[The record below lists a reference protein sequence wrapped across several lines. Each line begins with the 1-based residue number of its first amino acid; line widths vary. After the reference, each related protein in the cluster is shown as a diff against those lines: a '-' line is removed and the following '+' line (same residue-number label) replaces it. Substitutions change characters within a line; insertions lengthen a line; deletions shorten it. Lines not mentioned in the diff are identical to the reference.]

1 MAATTPD
8 RRDRTARLHWAGRF
22 TRGPRAGRAGGFEGA
37 DGVEVEVVESEA
49 SEHVRSPVDVL
60 RLVTAATAI
69 AVVVVVDWLLGDT
82 LTAFTADLFAGLAAV
97 PAWLVSAV
105 VTGARALSLLLLG
118 AGTVAVVRTGRWRPV
133 LPVAVAALAAAG
145 LAVVLDPAAGHA
157 AESLHPAL
165 PGAGALA
172 PGFPSAAGLAAAS
185 AAATAAAPWLDRRW
199 RHACWAAVLGLA
211 VARFLA
217 TPASFD
223 TLAALLLGWL
233 VGAAAVVV
241 LGGPWRRPRGRA
253 VAASLAAVGVP
264 LARLEQA
271 SVDARGSTPY
281 FGEDTGGRRLFVK
294 VLGDD
299 ERSADRL
306 FRLYRRLTPRD
317 LGDERPFTT
326 LRRAVE
332 HEALVALAARDLDV
346 RTPRLVALARAE
358 PNGFVLVY
366 EAIDG
371 RSFDRVSPAEVT
383 DDLLA
388 GVWAQ
393 VAGLRRHRIAH
404 RDLRLANVFLDA
416 DDRAWLIDFGFSEL
430 AASDLLL
437 ANDVAELVASSSLL
451 VGADRAVA
459 VATEAVGWTTLVA
472 ARDRLRPWALSGATR
487 RALHDRPGLLDDIH
501 HHIARL

>member
-1 MAATTPD
+1 MSLTDNIIA
-8 RRDRTARLHWAGRF
+8 
-22 TRGPRAGRAGGFEGA
+22 
-37 DGVEVEVVESEA
+37 VEVVESDVA
-49 SEHVRSPVDVL
+49 EHVRSPVDVL
-60 RLVTAATAI
+60 RLVTATVAT
-69 AVVVVVDWLLGDT
+69 AVVVLVDRLLGDT
-82 LTAFTADLFAGLAAV
+82 LTAFATDLFAGLSAV
-97 PAWLVSAV
+97 PAWLVSAT
-105 VTGARALSLLLLG
+105 VTGARVLALLLLA
-118 AGTVAVVRTGRWRPV
+118 AGAVVVLSTGRWRPV
-133 LPVAVAALAAAG
+133 LPVVAAALAGAG
-145 LAVVLDPAAGHA
+145 LVALVDPAVGRGGEGADA
-157 AESLHPAL
+157 VPSAL
-165 PGAGALA
+165 AGAGALA
-172 PGFPSAAGLAAAS
+172 PGFPSAAGLAAAG
-185 AAATAAAPWLDRRW
+185 AAATAAAPWLARRW

-233 VGAAAVVV
+233 VGAAAVVA

-253 VAASLAAVGVP
+253 VAVGLAAVGAP
-264 LARLEQA
+264 LVRLEQA

-281 FGEDTGGRRLFVK
+281 FGVGTGGKRLFVK

-317 LGDERPFTT
+317 LGDERPFGS

-358 PNGFVLVY
+358 PNGFVLAY

-371 RSFDRVSPAEVT
+371 RSFDRVSPVEVT
-383 DDLLA
+383 DDLLV

-416 DDRAWLIDFGFSEL
+416 DDRAWIIDFGFSEL

-437 ANDVAELVASSSLL
+437 ATDVAELVASSSLL
-451 VGADRAVA
+451 VGAERSVA
-459 VATEAVGWTTLVA
+459 VAAGAVGPATLVA
-472 ARDRLRPWALSGATR
+472 ARGRLRPWALSGATR
-487 RALHDRPGLLDDIH
+487 RALHDRTGLLEDLH
-501 HHIARL
+501 RHIGRLCAP